1 MPQLVKGGKYIF
13 GWSKIGPNGVIKIP
27 EEASSEYKIENNENL
42 IILNGSK
49 KSGGFG
55 ISRPETLKSSSI
67 GILLKDLPDL
77 IKFKMPEGQIIEHR
91 NRKFCWTK
99 INENGY
105 FTLSSEA
112 LKTYNVKIGDKLIV
126 GRGSYLAIAFIA
138 KGPIF
143 REAEKHSELI
153 LFE

>member
-13 GWSKIGPNGVIKIP
+13 GWSKIRPNGKIKIP
-27 EEASSEYKIENNENL
+27 EEASIEYKIAINENL
-42 IILNGSK
+42 ILFNGSK

-55 ISRPETLKSSSI
+55 VSKPETLKSSPI
-67 GILLKDLPDL
+67 GLLLKDLPEL
-77 IKFKMPEGQIIEHR
+77 VKFEIQEGQIIKHR

-99 INENGY
+99 VNEQGY
-105 FTLSSEA
+105 FILSSEA
-112 LKTYNVKIGDKLIV
+112 LKAYDLKIGNKLIV

-143 REAEKHSELI
+143 EEAEKHSELI